1 MWEERRGIS
10 NDFLISGPL
19 AVGWIV
25 VERKLILFLT
35 KMVKNR
41 GGSVLVYEEENQELA
56 SKKLTGILNRYW
68 ISDSR
73 GEF

>member
-19 AVGWIV
+19 AVGWILV
-25 VERKLILFLT
+25 QPMV

-41 GGSVLVYEEENQELA
+41 GRSVLVYEEENQELA
-56 SKKLTGILNRYW
+56 SKKSTGILNRY
-68 ISDSR
+68 SDIGS
-73 GEF
+73 

>member
-19 AVGWIV
+19 AVGWILV
-25 VERKLILFLT
+25 PFILFLT

-41 GGSVLVYEEENQELA
+41 GRSVWVYEEENQELA
-56 SKKLTGILNRYW
+56 SKKLTGILNRD
-68 ISDSR
+68 SDI
-73 GEF
+73 GP